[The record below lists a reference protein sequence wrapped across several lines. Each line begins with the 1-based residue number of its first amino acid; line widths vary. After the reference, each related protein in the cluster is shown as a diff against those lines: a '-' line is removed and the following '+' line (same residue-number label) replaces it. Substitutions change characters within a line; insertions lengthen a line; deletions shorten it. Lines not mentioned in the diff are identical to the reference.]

1 MRLRWAI
8 TGLLWGAIAIF
19 LTACSFPQ
27 VSALDRTFLP
37 LSLEWIGEYQI
48 PKTTFEDTPVG
59 GLSAITYDRSRDR
72 FYALSDDRG
81 ETYPARFYT
90 LKLNFKPQTAGQPPD
105 ITIENVTTLKD
116 QDGNLLPPHSIDPE
130 GLVLTPQQTVIISSE
145 GDVNTQFSPTLQEFD
160 LVTGKLFK
168 TLPIPQRYL
177 PDIKDDKPQGIQ
189 NNFGFEA
196 LATNPI
202 GTVPA
207 AGEPLR
213 LFVATES
220 ALIQD
225 LADSEDSE
233 PVTNI
238 RWLHYVLSDAPPLI
252 LSEHFYQLD
261 PPPFGSLIHGLTEI
275 IALDQGGHFLTLER
289 SLGLTGFSA
298 KLFQAAMGGASDTS
312 GVTSLKGGTLGL
324 NPIQKQLI
332 LDFNQLEI
340 TPDNLEGMTLGPRLA
355 DGSQSLLLVSDDN
368 FRPDQ
373 VTQVLLFRL
382 RRAKPSS

>member
-8 TGLLWGAIAIF
+8 AGLLWGTIAIF
-19 LTACSFPQ
+19 LTACSLPQ
-27 VSALDRTFLP
+27 VSAAERTFLP
-37 LSLEWIGEYQI
+37 LSIELIGETQI
-48 PKTTFEDTPVG
+48 PKTSFVDTTVG

-81 ETYPARFYT
+81 ETTPARFYT
-90 LKLNFKPQTAGQPPD
+90 LKLNLEPNPEGKKLE
-105 ITIENVTTLKD
+105 ITLEKVTTLKD
-116 QDGNLLPPHSIDPE
+116 TDGNPLAPHRIDPE

-145 GDVNTQFSPTLQEFD
+145 GEINAQLPPSIQEFD
-160 LVTGKLFK
+160 LETGKLLK
-168 TLPIPQRYL
+168 TLPIPKRYL
-177 PDIKDDKPQGIQ
+177 PETKDGKPQGIQ

-213 LFVATES
+213 LFTATES
-220 ALIQD
+220 ALLQD
-225 LADSEDSE
+225 LDDNNE
-233 PVTNI
+233 PESVTKI
-238 RWLHYVLSDAPPLI
+238 RWLHYVLSDAPPLL

-261 PPPFGSLIHGLTEI
+261 VPPLGTVIHGLTEMV
-275 IALDQGGHFLTLER
+275 ALDQGGHFLTLER
-289 SLGLTGFSA
+289 SLGLRGFSI

-312 GVTSLKGGTLGL
+312 GVTSLKGSTLGL
-324 NPIQKQLI
+324 NPIQKQLL
-332 LDFNQLEI
+332 LDLNQLGI
-340 TPDNLEGMTLGPRLA
+340 PLDNLEGMTLGPRLA
-355 DGSQSLLLVSDDN
+355 DGSQSLILVSDDN

-382 RRAKPSS
+382 KRSKV